1 MSVGS
6 AEPATSSRPT
16 PTAHAGV
23 LVVSALY
30 LFYFATIGLWVP
42 FLPAYLTSIGL
53 TASEVGILLG
63 ISPLAAVLVPPLW
76 GHRVD
81 RSGKPEQTTRILGLG
96 MVVAFTA
103 LLWLHGFWPLLVALG
118 AFACF
123 ATAVPPIL
131 DSVALG
137 LATPRWSYARMRM
150 VGSGGFVLTSAI
162 FGAFATSIDARVLE
176 VGVAMNACFLAGSL
190 AMRAQRPVRDERPAN
205 RRRTAA
211 SLLRDPEIV
220 GFLAICC
227 LHWMACAPFNGMFP
241 IYLQSLGFEPSVIGL
256 SAAVSVTSEMLGM
269 WIYPWV
275 AARLSRRQ
283 ILLVCFLVS
292 ALRWGATAVAQ
303 ARPVMI
309 GLQAGHSVTFGL
321 FYVTAVQFIYAR
333 VDASLR
339 ATGQAVFLAIA
350 FGLGGLVGYSGSGLA
365 YDAIGGS
372 ALFLVAAGLEVGAA
386 VATLRLRASPA
397 GAGA

>member
-6 AEPATSSRPT
+6 GEPATSSRPAAT
-16 PTAHAGV
+16 GA
-23 LVVSALY
+23 LVVSTLY
-30 LFYFATIGLWVP
+30 LFYFATVGLWVP

-76 GHRVD
+76 GRRVD
-81 RSGKPEQTTRILGLG
+81 RSGQPEQTTRILGLG
-96 MVVAFTA
+96 MLTAFTA
-103 LLWLHGFWPLLVALG
+103 LLWLDGFWSLLVVLG

-150 VGSGGFVLTSAI
+150 VGSGGFVLTSAM
-162 FGAFATSIDARVLE
+162 FGAFVTSIDARVLE
-176 VGVAMNACFLAGSL
+176 VGVAMNVCFLAASL
-190 AMRAQRPVRDERPAN
+190 AMRPPPPVRDGQPAKG
-205 RRRTAA
+205 RTAA
-211 SLLRDPEIV
+211 SLLRDPEIA

-227 LHWMACAPFNGMFP
+227 LHWIACAPFNGMFP
-241 IYLQSLGFEPSVIGL
+241 IYLQSLGFEPEVIGL

-269 WIYPWV
+269 WVQPWV

-283 ILLVCFLVS
+283 ILQVCFLVS
-292 ALRWGATAVAQ
+292 ALRWVATAA
-303 ARPVMI
+303 AGSRSVMI
-309 GLQAGHSVTFGL
+309 GLQVGHSVTFGL
-321 FYVTAVQFIYAR
+321 FYVTAVQFMYSR
-333 VDASLR
+333 VDARLR
-339 ATGQAVFLAIA
+339 TTGQAVFLATT
-350 FGLGGLVGYSGSGLA
+350 FGLGGLVGYSAGGLA

-386 VATLRLRASPA
+386 LATLRLRASPA
-397 GAGA
+397 GPGA